1 MRNLTRALSAC
12 SLILLWLVAT
22 SCLHVDRPALLTI
35 SPEEGQEG
43 TEVVISGTNFVD
55 DFSRTRVY
63 FGVLSA
69 APALITSITDTEIHV
84 RVPSGALSGDVRV
97 TVGGV
102 ESGRVPFRVIG
113 PWLVAGT
120 SGADGVTVF
129 DTHTGLVEGV
139 VPTSSAPRAI
149 RFAPDGSFAWLLGDD
164 AKGGYVQRFL
174 SDSRSVDARVDV
186 APSPTCVAFDPLGP
200 AVLGL
205 PTGRL
210 EAWIGHPDGTIEVV
224 EPTTPAVRTTFDAGS
239 AVSALELT
247 TDGAVALALEPD
259 RPALQLLDA
268 SGATPSELAR
278 LDLGP
283 NPGPLILN
291 PLTSKAY
298 VLEKADAKVAFV
310 DPATKTITNR
320 LAIGP
325 DPIDMVLSGANLYV
339 LSRTNHTIEVLD
351 ATGATIVA
359 TIPVAAD
366 ATRLAVLPTAS
377 ETLVWVATESNVL
390 HGYDQLD
397 QTEKKTITVEPNIV
411 AFRPLIGTTGSFLLA
426 AHATSPGQLSIIDQP
441 DTAIRLT
448 TLNGTPSVLAVQ
460 P

>member
-1 MRNLTRALSAC
+1 MRNLSRAASAC
-12 SLILLWLVAT
+12 LLILLSGVAT
-22 SCLHVDRPALLTI
+22 SCLHVDRPAVLTV

-43 TEVVISGTNFVD
+43 TEVVISGGNFVD

-63 FGVLSA
+63 FGGVA
-69 APALITSITDTEIHV
+69 TPPGLISSITDTEIHV
-84 RVPSGALSGDVRV
+84 RVPSGAVSGDVLV

-102 ESGRVPFRVIG
+102 ESGRTPFRVLG
-113 PWLVAGT
+113 PWLLVGT

-129 DTHTGLVEGV
+129 DTHTGLVEAV
-139 VPTSSAPRAI
+139 VPTSSAPRAM

-164 AKGGYVQRFL
+164 SAGGYVQRFL
-174 SDSRSVDARVDV
+174 SDTRSVDARVNV
-186 APSPTCVAFDPLGP
+186 ASSPTCAAFDTIAPD
-200 AVLGL
+200 VEGL
-205 PTGRL
+205 PTTRL
-210 EAWIGHPDGTIEVV
+210 EAWIGHPDGTIEIV
-224 EPTTPAVRTTFDAGS
+224 EPSTPAVRTTFAAGS
-239 AVSALELT
+239 AVSALEMT
-247 TDGAVALALEPD
+247 ADGTIALALEPD

-268 SGATPSELAR
+268 EAATPTELAR

-291 PLTSKAY
+291 PLTSRAY

-310 DPATKTITNR
+310 DPVNKTITSR

-325 DPIDMVLSGANLYV
+325 DPIDMVLSGTNLYV
-339 LSRTNHTIEVLD
+339 LSRANHTIEVLD

-366 ATRLAVLPTAS
+366 ATRIAVLPTSS
-377 ETLVWVATESNVL
+377 ETLAWAATDSNVL

-397 QTEKKTITVEPNIV
+397 QTEKKTLDVQPDIV

-426 AHATSPGQLSIIDQP
+426 AHATTPGQLSIIDQP
-441 DTAIRLT
+441 DTAIRVT
-448 TLNGTPSVLAVQ
+448 TLNGTPTVLAVQ